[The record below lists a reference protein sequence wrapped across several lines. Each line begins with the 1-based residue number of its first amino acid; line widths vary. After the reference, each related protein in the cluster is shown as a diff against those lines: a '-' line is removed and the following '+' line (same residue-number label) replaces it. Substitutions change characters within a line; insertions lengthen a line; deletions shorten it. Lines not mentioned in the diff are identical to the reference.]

1 MASRE
6 PERFKSKE
14 EKRKFL
20 RARSKERR
28 LEKDALGNL
37 RADTNEYHARKC
49 PSTIR
54 SITQG
59 GLPQ

>member
-1 MASRE
+1 MSSSA
-6 PERFKSKE
+6 PKRFKSKA

-37 RADTNEYHARKC
+37 RADNAAWLDQRN
-49 PSTIR
+49 P
-54 SITQG
+54 ITLRGISQG
-59 GLPQ
+59 GAPQ